1 MKKPIKNKQHIG
13 IIVVSA
19 AVLSMGSVGF
29 ASWIIS
35 GGDSKSIGSIG
46 VEVATVK
53 DERITIS
60 NPVYTYTC
68 GAGNEN
74 DSAKTLVDTIDSPTQ
89 AYVVFGP
96 KSDDKTGLIQAEND
110 GNINDVEHL
119 SVSFQFTLSSTELP
133 TRLKTITITPKYPTL
148 LTDLASS
155 NYIINP
161 SAISETDVTLFT
173 KDTNEYG
180 TEITILNSSEN
191 GNNGNNGNFK
201 IKVTEPAK
209 DGNDIY
215 KSTVDITA
223 NWAWGSVFS
232 NTNPASLDT
241 SADTI
246 DSVLSNINALSSSVS
261 AATDKNVSFI
271 ITANS
276 N

>member
-1 MKKPIKNKQHIG
+1 MKKPIKNKKHIG

-60 NPVYTYTC
+60 NPVYTNTC
-68 GAGNEN
+68 VAGNDN
-74 DSAKTLVDTIDSPTQ
+74 NSAKTLVDKTDSPTK

-96 KSDDKTGLIQAEND
+96 KSDDNLGLIQAKND
-110 GNINDVEHL
+110 GNNNDVEHL

-133 TRLKTITITPKYPTL
+133 TRLKTITIKPTYPTL
-148 LTDLASS
+148 LTNLANSH
-155 NYIINP
+155 YIINP
-161 SAISETDVTLFT
+161 SATSEADVTLFT
-173 KDTNEYG
+173 EGTSQYG
-180 TEITILNSSEN
+180 TKIAIPNSSEN
-191 GNNGNNGNFK
+191 GNFE
-201 IKVTEPAK
+201 ITVTTPAK
-209 DGNDIY
+209 DDNGIY

-223 NWAWGSVFS
+223 NWAWGSVFV

-261 AATDKNVSFI
+261 AETDKNVSFI